1 MRWWV
6 LVAALVFA
14 GPAEAGEITQSLA
27 RGGDWAAVAQ
37 RAPGAPVA
45 CIAIDPVVRLALRAD
60 ADGAWLMVQN
70 RHWDLPANRAGTIR
84 IALGGQMLSFPITG
98 YLNDNNTASARLGPA
113 DLAALLVAMR
123 QAASMRV
130 VVGQTRP
137 LTVSLADS
145 GAVLDA
151 FRHCARIG

>member
-1 MRWWV
+1 
-6 LVAALVFA
+6 
-14 GPAEAGEITQSLA
+14 
-27 RGGDWAAVAQ
+27 
-37 RAPGAPVA
+37 
-45 CIAIDPVVRLALRAD
+45 
-60 ADGAWLMVQN
+60 
-70 RHWDLPANRAGTIR
+70 
-84 IALGGQMLSFPITG
+84 MLSFPITG